1 MYYTRLSRLDDFVY
15 YFAILCNNLTG
26 LGKSKYYAKIKSA
39 LNVMQFI
46 FHLYIFPFH
55 STKRI
60 IWIDSVSNWIRHS
73 KLFQYLKYGYYFLYL
88 IIFSLNCGADSA
100 TLSFLSRG
108 RESLCRCGAD
118 GCATAESF
126 CANRSG
132 CPAVTKVRFDNI
144 YNIKNISNF
153 YKFCFIRCIELLKIL

>member
-60 IWIDSVSNWIRHS
+60 I
-73 KLFQYLKYGYYFLYL
+73 
-88 IIFSLNCGADSA
+88 
-100 TLSFLSRG
+100 
-108 RESLCRCGAD
+108 
-118 GCATAESF
+118 
-126 CANRSG
+126 
-132 CPAVTKVRFDNI
+132 
-144 YNIKNISNF
+144 
-153 YKFCFIRCIELLKIL
+153 